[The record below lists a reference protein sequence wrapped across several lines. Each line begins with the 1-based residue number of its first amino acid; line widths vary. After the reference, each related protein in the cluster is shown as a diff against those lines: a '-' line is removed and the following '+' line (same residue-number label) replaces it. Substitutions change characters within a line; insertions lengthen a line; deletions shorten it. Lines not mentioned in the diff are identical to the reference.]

1 LVDGRSVTTDEH
13 GWAVV
18 SIDEYG
24 PHTVSIRPGPVDP
37 SRSQPVYASEEATVV
52 WHPLATTAGW
62 IDLVSNLLGWSI
74 FGMGIVYA
82 GRRIGQLIQPTDD
95 S

>member
-1 LVDGRSVTTDEH
+1 
-13 GWAVV
+13 
-18 SIDEYG
+18 
-24 PHTVSIRPGPVDP
+24 
-37 SRSQPVYASEEATVV
+37 VYASEEATVV